1 METLAVNMK
10 GIYRDI
16 ITAPDGTVL
25 YDSGWHSNTI
35 VERCR
40 ILLAG
45 FIRNDT
51 TSGIQNLQVGQGNA
65 AWDANGAPAPTPG
78 ETALVAPAADAP
90 IAFASLEV
98 AYLSSGGTT
107 LPPADPPT
115 PQLQITATLPAG
127 YPAPLGG
134 GSVYPLREFGL
145 FGSFNG
151 TPSMINN
158 VRHPVIF
165 KEASTTLTR
174 IVRLY
179 F

>member
-1 METLAVNMK
+1 MQTYTVNLK
-10 GIYRDI
+10 GIYRDVA
-16 ITAPDGTVL
+16 TAADGTVL
-25 YDSGWHSNTI
+25 YDSGWCSNTI

-45 FIRNDT
+45 FIRNDS
-51 TSGIQNLQVGQGNA
+51 TSGIQHLQVGQGDVM
-65 AWDANGAPAPTPG
+65 WDANGAPTPNSG

-90 IAFASLEV
+90 ITFANLEV
-98 AYLSSGGTT
+98 AYLSPGGTT
-107 LPPADPPT
+107 LPATDPPT

-127 YPAPLGG
+127 YPAPLAGE
-134 GSVYPLREFGL
+134 SVYPLREFGL
-145 FGSFNG
+145 FGQFGS
-151 TPSMINN
+151 TLYMINN

>member
-1 METLAVNMK
+1 MQTFALHLK

-16 ITAPDGTVL
+16 MTAPDGTVL
-25 YDSGWHSNTI
+25 HDSGWHSNTI
-35 VERCR
+35 VDRCR

-51 TSGIQNLQVGQGNA
+51 TSGIQHLQVGQGNA
-65 AWDANGAPAPTPG
+65 SWDANGAPAPTAG
-78 ETALVAPAADAP
+78 ATALVAPAADAP
-90 IAFASLEV
+90 IAFANLEV

-107 LPPADPPT
+107 LPATDPPT
-115 PQLQITATLPAG
+115 PQIQITATLPAG
-127 YPAPLGG
+127 YPAPLAG
-134 GSVYPLREFGL
+134 GSIYPLREFGL
-145 FGSFNG
+145 FGRFGG
-151 TPSMINN
+151 TLYMINN